1 VTTLPQKVLL
11 IHRFSSDAARPG
23 RIMAT
28 RNCHVIQMDGHG
40 TIPEKMT
47 SWVRTTTG
55 WETDQFEYGWKSFYD
70 EDVPGPMSAAEVLAL
85 VPITVYIS
93 FQ

>member
-1 VTTLPQKVLL
+1 V
-11 IHRFSSDAARPG
+11 
-23 RIMAT
+23 
-28 RNCHVIQMDGHG
+28 
-40 TIPEKMT
+40 E
-47 SWVRTTTG
+47 
-55 WETDQFEYGWKSFYD
+55 SFYD